1 MTSVYIFYSYSFFH
15 LTLALATTF
24 MTTQLTRWFHPKEL
38 GEIVHSQEILSDRS
52 WSTVGVKIACGWSC
66 GIIYLVYLLVPDKKG
81 KTFFVR

>member
-66 GIIYLVYLLVPDKKG
+66 GIVYLVYLLVPDKKG
-81 KTFFVR
+81 I